1 MVKVANLCSVPDSP
15 GNCLYK
21 FGKDIKNLFTL
32 LKLTSDFCCS
42 IADEHVAGTVL
53 TLVKTK
59 H

>member
-1 MVKVANLCSVPDSP
+1 MVKVANLCSVPNSP

-32 LKLTSDFCCS
+32 LKLTSDFYCS
-42 IADEHVAGTVL
+42 IADEHVAATVL
-53 TLVKTK
+53 